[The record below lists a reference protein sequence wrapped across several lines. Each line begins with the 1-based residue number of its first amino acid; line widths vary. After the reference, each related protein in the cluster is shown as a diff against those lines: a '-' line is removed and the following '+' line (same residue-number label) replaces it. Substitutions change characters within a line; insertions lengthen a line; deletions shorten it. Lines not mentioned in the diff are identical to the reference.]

1 MLGRGGLGRDLGEVL
16 GPNSPAADKHEQRC
30 VSFHDSLV
38 MVIGGFREGIGGG
51 LGPNSPAAAIMN
63 REVCNSLFG
72 SVGCWGVLGGIGG
85 CWGV

>member
-1 MLGRGGLGRDLGEVL
+1 MGEVL

-30 VSFHDSLV
+30 VPFHDSLV
-38 MVIGGFREGIGGG
+38 MVIGGFRGGDWGG

-72 SVGCWGVLGGIGG
+72 SVGCWGCWGALGGVGG
-85 CWGV
+85 CREGI